1 MKKIKIGFIGAGV
14 RANQAHYPS
23 LAEMEDVEIAAICDL
38 RKDRL
43 EATADKYGVKNR
55 FTDYKQML
63 RKVSLDAVYIIMF
76 PDLLDPIVTYCLE
89 EGMNVF
95 IEKPP
100 GMDVEET
107 RKWARIARRNDCKTM
122 VGFQRRFHPCV
133 TYAKKILEERGK
145 IMYCVATFHKYGEW
159 KGFLGRF
166 GGVSLVLD
174 VIHVVDLLRW
184 MGGEVRGVHSLTGQI
199 YSNVEGHMNFY
210 TAILEFESGGVGIL
224 NSNRTSG
231 GRVLRFEAHSKGIS
245 AYGDIPGI
253 PGIDRL
259 MIMRDNQPYQTAEI
273 IRNEDLIG
281 VKAAETHY
289 DGTFQVN
296 RHFIECLKQDKQPV
310 ANFEDAVKTMEVIR
324 KIQTGPR
331 ISQDDQSER

>member
-1 MKKIKIGFIGAGV
+1 MCRMKRVKVGFIGAGS
-14 RANQAHYPS
+14 RANVAHYPS

-38 RKDRL
+38 RRDRL

-55 FTDYKQML
+55 FTDYREML

-76 PDLLDPIVTYCLE
+76 PDLLDPIVTHCLE
-89 EGMNVF
+89 EGFNVF

-107 RKWARIARRNDCKTM
+107 RRWASLARKNDCKTM

-133 TYAKKILEERGK
+133 VHAKKILEERGR
-145 IMYCVATFHKYGEW
+145 ILYCTATFHKHGEW
-159 KGFLGRF
+159 DGYVGRY

-174 VIHVVDLLRW
+174 VIHMVDLLRW
-184 MGGEVRGVHSLTGQI
+184 IGGEVREVHSLTGQI
-199 YSNVEGHMNFY
+199 YSDISGHMNFY

-253 PGIDRL
+253 SGIDRL
-259 MIMRDNQPYQTAEI
+259 LIMRDNQPYQTAEI
-273 IRNEDLIG
+273 IRNDDLIG
-281 VKAAETHY
+281 EDAPATHY
-289 DGTFQVN
+289 DGTFQLN
-296 RHFIECLKQDKQPV
+296 RHFIDCIKEDREPA
-310 ANFEDAVKTMEVIR
+310 ANFEDSVKTMEVIK
-324 KIQTGPR
+324 KIQMGPR
-331 ISQDDQSER
+331 IS

>member
-1 MKKIKIGFIGAGV
+1 MNRLRVGFIGAGR
-14 RANQAHYPS
+14 RANVAHYPS
-23 LAEMEDVEIAAICDL
+23 LAEMDDVEITAICDL

-43 EATADKYGVKNR
+43 EDTSEKYGIKNL

-63 RKVSLDAVYIIMF
+63 KKIELNAVYIIMF

-89 EGMNVF
+89 EGKNLF

-107 RKWARIARRNDCKTM
+107 RRWASLARKNNCKTM

-133 TYAKKILEERGK
+133 VHAKKILEERGK
-145 IMYCVATFHKYGEW
+145 ILYCTATFHKHGEW
-159 KGFLGRF
+159 RGYIGRF
-166 GGVSLVLD
+166 GGIGLVLD

-184 MGGEVRGVHSLTGQI
+184 IGGEVKEVHSLTGQI
-199 YSNVEGHMNFY
+199 FSDVEGHLNFY
-210 TAILEFESGGVGIL
+210 TGIFEFENGGVGIL

-253 PGIDRL
+253 LGVDKL
-259 MIMRDNQPYQTAEI
+259 MVLRDNQPYQTAEI

-281 VKAAETHY
+281 EEVSKTRL
-289 DGTFQVN
+289 DGTFQMN
-296 RHFIECLKQDKQPV
+296 RYFINCIKRDEEPV
-310 ANFEDAVKTMEVIR
+310 VNFEDAVKTMEVIK

-331 ISQDDQSER
+331 LS

>member
-1 MKKIKIGFIGAGV
+1 MKKLRIGFIGAGR
-14 RANQAHYPS
+14 RANLAHYPS
-23 LAEMEDVEIAAICDL
+23 LAEMPDVEIAAICDL

-63 RKVSLDAVYIIMF
+63 EKTDLDAVYIIMF

-89 EGMNVF
+89 EGKNIF

-107 RKWARIARRNDCKTM
+107 RRWADLARKNDCKTM

-133 TYAKKILEERGK
+133 VYAKKILEKRGR
-145 IMYCVATFHKYGEW
+145 IMYCGATFHKYGEW
-159 KGFLGRF
+159 EGYGGKF
-166 GGVSLVLD
+166 GGISLVLD
-174 VIHVVDLLRW
+174 VIHMVDLLRW
-184 MGGEVRGVHSLTGQI
+184 IGGDVRKARSLTGQI
-199 YSNVEGHMNFY
+199 YSNIKNHLNFY
-210 TAILEFESGGVGIL
+210 AAIFEFESGGVGIL

-245 AYGDIPGI
+245 AYGDIPGLAR
-253 PGIDRL
+253 IDKL
-259 MIMRDNQPYQTAEI
+259 IVLRDNQPYQTAEVI
-273 IRNEDLIG
+273 KNEDLIG
-281 VKAAETHY
+281 KDASPPHY
-289 DGTFQVN
+289 DGTFQAN
-296 RHFIECLKQDKQPV
+296 RHFIDCIREDKQPIT
-310 ANFEDAVKTMEVIR
+310 NFEDAVKTMEVIK

-331 ISQDDQSER
+331 LS

>member
-1 MKKIKIGFIGAGV
+1 MNKIKVGFIGAGS
-14 RANQAHYPS
+14 RANAAHYPS
-23 LAEMEDVEIAAICDL
+23 LAEMDDVEIAAICDL

-43 EATADKYGVKNR
+43 KATADKYGVKNR

-63 RKVSLDAVYIIMF
+63 KEVELDAVYIIMF

-89 EGMNVF
+89 EGKNLF

-107 RKWARIARRNDCKTM
+107 RRWASLARKNNCKTM

-133 TYAKKILEERGK
+133 VHAKKILEERGK
-145 IMYCVATFHKYGEW
+145 ILYCTVTFHKYGEW
-159 KGFLGRF
+159 EGFIGKF
-166 GGVSLVLD
+166 GGISLVLD

-184 MGGEVRGVHSLTGQI
+184 IGGEVKEVHSLTGQI
-199 YSNVEGHMNFY
+199 FSDVEGHLNFY
-210 TAILEFESGGVGIL
+210 TGIFEFENGGVGIL

-253 PGIDRL
+253 LGVDKL
-259 MIMRDNQPYQTAEI
+259 MVLRDNQSYQTAEI

-281 VKAAETHY
+281 EEVSKTRL
-289 DGTFQVN
+289 DGTFQMN
-296 RHFIECLKQDKQPV
+296 RYFINCIKRDEEPV
-310 ANFEDAVKTMEVIR
+310 VNFEDAVKTMEVIK

-331 ISQDDQSER
+331 LS